1 MRGTLVLWSLVLT
14 CLLFLIIPSLAQQAV
29 APPPLIQHAIDESQL
44 TTLKGNTHPLAR
56 AQFDVGLAPPN
67 LPMQRMLLVLK
78 HSPEQEIALRR
89 LLDEQHDRTSANY
102 HAWLTPEQFGRQ
114 FGPSDQDIQIVTSWL
129 QSHGFQIG
137 RVTKGRT
144 MIEFSGTADQ
154 VAQTFHTQIH
164 RYQVRSRGYWAN
176 ASDPQI
182 PAALVAA
189 VAGVHTL
196 HSFRKKPQ
204 IMVSPNRISARY
216 TPGAVPKV
224 TFPGPNGQSL
234 HALGPADYATIYN
247 LNPAYNSNPAINGAG
262 STLAVVA
269 RSNFNSTDVLQFQSV
284 FGLPTTMIFPTLDGP
299 DPGDLGGGEEAEV
312 VLDTTWS
319 GAVAPA
325 ARVETVVSASTNTTD
340 GVDLSELYIVDNNLA
355 DVMTESF
362 GTCEAAITNAQAQS
376 IASLAQQA
384 AAQGITYLVSAGDS
398 GADGCDDPNIT
409 PALGP
414 LSVNALASS
423 AFNIAVGGTI
433 FNENGNDSTYWNTN
447 NNPTNFG
454 SAKSYISENVW
465 NESCT
470 PAQCGLNAGLW
481 AGGGGPSIYTSKP
494 SWQAGVT
501 GIPNDGMRD
510 TPDVSLTAAGH
521 DPYLLCLQGSCTPDS
536 QGFISF
542 FAVGGTSA
550 SAPSFAGIMA
560 LVNQK
565 MGGRQGQANYVLYR
579 LASAENLAQ
588 CNASSTTALPASTCV
603 FNDTTK
609 GNNSVP
615 GGNPPGLYAA
625 TTGYDM
631 ASGLG
636 SVNVANLLNNW
647 NSVTFRAT
655 TTNLSLSPT
664 SNVTHGSPVTVNIT
678 VVPSAGTGTPSGDLS
693 LIARLPMPFP
703 VWKSAGKFTLNSSG
717 AVSST
722 TNLLPGGSYGVSAH
736 YAGDGTFAP
745 SDSNSVALTV
755 NPEPSTTKLTIA
767 QGFDSSGNPIPFTTG
782 PYGSFVFLRADVAG
796 QSGFGT
802 PTGNVNISDTGLGN
816 PFLQLGLN
824 SAGNAVTP
832 NGIALYGPG
841 QHSLTANYQGDPSF
855 ASSTSSPP
863 GTFTITQASTNAT
876 ANAAGAPQGATLNAT
891 INTHSGGNPPSGTVT
906 FFLGGQQVGSPVIV
920 QPVSA
925 GSNPQTGAFQGAQA
939 VASLPDPQLANGQYT
954 LSARYSG
961 DTNYLASSAPPTAIN
976 IQPDFSMSSI
986 QPVFVSLGGSGF
998 VTLTVT
1004 ALDGFKSA
1012 VNFSCAGLPSEST
1025 CTFSP
1030 ASVTGSGNTTLTIST
1045 TAPHAALKKSQRPR
1059 YEMLAAASGILLAAL
1074 VLVIPTRARG
1084 LRRML
1089 GLMVLGLLL
1098 GAVGCGGGGSSGG
1111 GTPPNTPN
1119 PGTPVG
1125 TYNVLLTATSGS
1137 ISHSQSFPLVVQ

>member
-1 MRGTLVLWSLVLT
+1 MRGTLVLWFLIFP
-14 CLLFLIIPSLAQQAV
+14 CLLFLIVPSFAQQAV
-29 APPPLIQHAIDESQL
+29 APPPLIQQAIDESQL

-56 AQFDVGLAPPN
+56 TRFDAGLAPPD

-78 HSPEQEIALRR
+78 RSPEQEIALKR
-89 LLDEQHDRTSANY
+89 LLDEQHDRTSAHY
-102 HAWLTPEQFGRQ
+102 HAWLTPEQFGRE
-114 FGPSDQDIQIVTSWL
+114 FGPSDQDLQVVTSWL

-182 PAALVAA
+182 PAALTTAI
-189 VAGVHTL
+189 AGVHSL

-204 IMVSPNRISARY
+204 IVVSPNRISARY
-216 TPGAVPKV
+216 TPGVVPKV
-224 TFPGPNGQSL
+224 TFPGPNGQSF

-262 STLAVVA
+262 STIAVVA
-269 RSNFNSTDVLQFQSV
+269 RSNFNTSDVFQFQIV
-284 FGLPTTMIFPTLDGP
+284 FGLPITMVNINLDGP

-319 GAVAPA
+319 GAIAQG
-325 ARVETVVSASTNTTD
+325 ARVIPVVSASTNTTD

-362 GTCEAAITNAQAQS
+362 GTCEAAITNAQAQA
-376 IASLAQQA
+376 IASLAEQA

-409 PALGP
+409 PAQGP

-423 AFNIAVGGTI
+423 AFNIAVGGTM

-454 SAKSYISENVW
+454 SAKSYIPENVW

-481 AGGGGPSIYTSKP
+481 AGGGGPSIFSLSKP
-494 SWQAGVT
+494 SWQAGVP
-501 GIPNDGMRD
+501 GIPNDGKRD
-510 TPDVSLTAAGH
+510 VPDVSLTAAGH

-550 SAPSFAGIMA
+550 SAPSFAGVMA

-565 MGGRQGQANYVLYR
+565 MAGRQGQANYVLYR
-579 LASAENLAQ
+579 LASTENLAQ
-588 CNASSTTALPASTCV
+588 CNASSTTVLPASTCV
-603 FNDTTK
+603 FNDVTK

-615 GGNPPGLYAA
+615 GGSPAGQYPA
-625 TTGYDM
+625 TIGYDM

-655 TTNLSLSPT
+655 TTSLSLSPT
-664 SNVTHGSPVTVNIT
+664 TNVTHGSPVTVGIT
-678 VVPSAGTGTPSGDLS
+678 VAPSAGTGTPTGDVS
-693 LIARLPMPFP
+693 LIAHLLPPSFTA
-703 VWKSAGKFTLNSSG
+703 SAGKFTLNSSG

-722 TNLLPGGSYGVSAH
+722 TNLLPGGNYGVSAH
-736 YAGDGTFAP
+736 YAGDSTFAP
-745 SDSNSVALTV
+745 SDSNSVSLTV
-755 NPEPSTTKLTIA
+755 TPEPSTTKLTIA
-767 QGFDSSGNPIPFTTG
+767 QGFDIQGTPIPFTTG

-802 PTGNVNISDTGLGN
+802 PTGTVNISDTGLGN
-816 PFLQLGLN
+816 PFLPLSLN
-824 SAGNAVTP
+824 SAGNTVTP
-832 NGIALYGPG
+832 NGIAVYAPG
-841 QHSLTANYQGDPSF
+841 QHSLTASYTGDSSF

-863 GTFTITQASTNAT
+863 GTFTITQASTMAG
-876 ANAAGAPQGATLNAT
+876 ASAAGAPQGATFNAIIST
-891 INTHSGGNPPSGTVT
+891 SSGGNPPSGTVT
-906 FFLGGQQVGSPVIV
+906 FFLGGQQVGSPVQV
-920 QPVSA
+920 TGVFP
-925 GSNPQTGAFQGAQA
+925 GTNPQTGAFQPAQA
-939 VASLPDPQLANGQYT
+939 SASFSDPQLANGQYT
-954 LSARYSG
+954 LSASYSG
-961 DTNYLASSAPPTAIN
+961 DTNYLASSAPPTPIN
-976 IQPDFSMSSI
+976 IQPDFSVTPMS
-986 QPVFVSLGGSGF
+986 PVFVRLGGSGF

-1045 TAPHAALKKSQRPR
+1045 TAPHAALIRSQRPQ
-1059 YEMLAAASGILLAAL
+1059 YQILAAASGVFLAGLML
-1074 VLVIPTRARG
+1074 VMPTRTRR
-1084 LRRML
+1084 LRSVL
-1089 GLMVLGLLL
+1089 GLMVLSLLL
-1098 GAVGCGGGGSSGG
+1098 GGLGCGGGSSSGG
-1111 GTPPNTPN
+1111 GTPSNTPN

-1125 TYNVLLTATSGS
+1125 SYNVILTATSGS
-1137 ISHSQSFPLVVQ
+1137 ISHSQSFPLIVQ

>member
-1 MRGTLVLWSLVLT
+1 MRGTLVLWFLFFI
-14 CLLFLIIPSLAQQAV
+14 CLSFLIVPSLAQQAV
-29 APPPLIQHAIDESQL
+29 APPPLIQQAIDESQL

-78 HSPEQEIALRR
+78 RSPEQEIALRR
-89 LLDEQHDRTSANY
+89 LLDEQHDRSSTNY
-102 HAWLTPEQFGRQ
+102 HAWLTPEQFGHQ
-114 FGPSDQDIQIVTSWL
+114 FGPSDEDIQVVTSWL

-137 RVTKGRT
+137 RTTKGRT

-154 VAQTFHTQIH
+154 VAQTFHTHIH

-182 PAALVAA
+182 PAALASA

-204 IMVSPNRISARY
+204 IMMSPNRISARY
-216 TPGAVPKV
+216 TPGVVPKV

-234 HALGPADYATIYN
+234 HALGPADYAIIYN

-262 STLAVVA
+262 TTIAVVA
-269 RSNFNSTDVLQFQSV
+269 RSSFNFNDVLQFQSV
-284 FGLPTTMIFPTLDGP
+284 FGLPITMININFDGP

-319 GAVAPA
+319 GAVAPF
-325 ARVETVVSASTNTTD
+325 ARVIPVVSASTNTTD

-376 IASLAQQA
+376 IASLAEQA

-454 SAKSYISENVW
+454 SAKSYIPENVW

-470 PAQCGLNAGLW
+470 PAQCGANAGLW
-481 AGGGGPSIYTSKP
+481 AGGGGPSLYTSKP

-550 SAPSFAGIMA
+550 STPSFAGIMA

-579 LASAENLAQ
+579 LASTENLAQ
-588 CNASSTTALPASTCV
+588 CNASATTVLPASSCV
-603 FNDTTK
+603 FNDVTK

-615 GGNPPGLYAA
+615 GGNPAGLYAA

-647 NSVTFRAT
+647 SSVTFRAT

-678 VVPSAGTGTPSGDLS
+678 VVPSAGTGTPSGDVS
-693 LIARLPMPFP
+693 LIANLLPPNFMQ
-703 VWKSAGKFTLNSSG
+703 SAGKFTLNSG
-717 AVSST
+717 VVSST
-722 TNLLPGGSYGVSAH
+722 TNLLPGGTYTVSAH
-736 YAGDGTFAP
+736 YAGDGTFAA
-745 SDSNSVALTV
+745 SDSNSVSLTIK
-755 NPEPSTTKLTIA
+755 PEPSTTKLTIA

-796 QSGFGT
+796 QSGYGT
-802 PTGNVNISDTGLGN
+802 PTGTVNINDTGPGN

-824 SAGNAVTP
+824 SGGNAVTP
-832 NGIALYGPG
+832 NGIATYGPG
-841 QHSLTANYQGDPSF
+841 QHSLTANYNSDPSF

-863 GTFTITQASTNAT
+863 GTFSITQASTGT
-876 ANAAGAPQGATLNAT
+876 GVNAAGASQGATLNA
-891 INTHSGGNPPSGTVT
+891 IVNTNSGGNPPSGTVT
-906 FFLGGQQVGSPVIV
+906 FFIGGQQVGGPVFV
-920 QPVSA
+920 QPVPA
-925 GSNPQTGAFQGAQA
+925 GTNPQTGVFQPAQGI
-939 VASLPDPQLANGQYT
+939 ASFLDAQLANGQYT
-954 LSARYSG
+954 LTASYSG

-976 IQPDFSMSSI
+976 IQPDFSLTPI
-986 QPVFVSLGGSGF
+986 QPIFVRLGGSGF
-998 VTLTVT
+998 ATVTVT

-1012 VNFSCAGLPSEST
+1012 VSFSCSGLPSEST

-1030 ASVTGSGNTTLTIST
+1030 ASITGSGNINVTIST
-1045 TAPHAALKKSQRPR
+1045 TAPHAGLIKARGMQ
-1059 YEMLAAASGILLAAL
+1059 LLASLTGMFL
-1074 VLVIPTRARG
+1074 VGFVLILPTHRREI
-1084 LRRML
+1084 RRML
-1089 GLMVLGLLL
+1089 GLMVLSLLL

-1125 TYNVLLTATSGS
+1125 TYNVVLTATGGS
-1137 ISHSQSFPLVVQ
+1137 VSHSQSFPLVVQ